1 MIPGTLTVLHKLFFN
16 NKNRKMATKK
26 KAAKKKPAK
35 AKKQCVYVPAGKKIK
50 LVNRKGVAGK
60 RKKRK

>member
-1 MIPGTLTVLHKLFFN
+1 
-16 NKNRKMATKK
+16 MATKK